1 MRGWG
6 SASAPVSIPVLADG
20 MDSGLEPQAVAGSA
34 CMEVVCGEPTSWG
47 EAGLLKQANSC
58 SSSCCERNTASV
70 SVRPPASS
78 VSVRPPAS
86 SVSVRPA
93 ASSVSV
99 RPAASSV
106 SVRPAASSVSVRP
119 AASSVSVRPPASSV
133 SVRPAASS
141 ALGAADGAVRHSSSP
156 LSALDHPS
164 TSRA

>member
-34 CMEVVCGEPTSWG
+34 CMEVVCGEVISWG

-70 SVRPPASS
+70 SVRP
-78 VSVRPPAS
+78 
-86 SVSVRPA
+86 A

-99 RPAASSV
+99 RPAATSV
-106 SVRPAASSVSVRP
+106 SVRPA
-119 AASSVSVRPPASSV
+119 ASSV

-141 ALGAADGAVRHSSSP
+141 ALGAADGAARHCSSPLP
-156 LSALDHPS
+156 LSALDQPS